1 MSNLKLILKNS
12 PLQKLWPHLSK
23 SRKKQFWLISILMI
37 ISSLSEIISIGAVL
51 PFLGVLTSP
60 DQFFQYPHIQPAIQI
75 LELTKPS
82 QLVTLLTFFFIF
94 AVMLASAIRLALLYS
109 MTRFT
114 YATGAD
120 LSVDI
125 YHRTLHQEY
134 SVHISRNSSEVING
148 VITKTNHVIT
158 GTLGPMLALISSTIL
173 TMGIISALI
182 VIDIVVALSAFT
194 GFGFLYL
201 LVIYYTKNKVKTN
214 SKIIAKESTQIVK
227 SLQEGLG
234 GIRDVLIN
242 RTQQFYCKLYQKAD
256 IPLRRALG
264 LNHFISICPRY
275 IMEAIGITIIV
286 SFAYV
291 ISLKEGGVTA
301 AIPMLGA
308 IALGAQRLLPLLQQS
323 YSSYSQIKGSRASFE
338 DILDLLNQP
347 LTENTNPLI
356 SKSIKFEKEIKLNN
370 LSFRYRSDLPW
381 VLKNINLLINKGDR
395 IGFVGETGSGK
406 STLLDI
412 IMGLLSPTSGEIA
425 IDQKPLSTQNLGL
438 WQAHIAHVPQSVYLS
453 DGTIQENIAFGIP
466 KSQIDEKRIK
476 KVAEEAQITNLIEQS
491 ENIYQTSVGERGV
504 RLSGGQRQRI
514 GIARALYKK
523 ADLLIFD
530 EATSA
535 LDNNTELK
543 IMNAINSLDKKMT
556 VLIIAHRLTTLK
568 ECDKIIKLNQDQ
580 TINVGTYQELMN
592 D

>member
-12 PLQKLWPHLSK
+12 SFQKLWPHLSK

-60 DQFFQYPHIQPAIQI
+60 DQFFQHQYMQPVIQI

-82 QLVTLLTFFFIF
+82 QLITLSTSLFIF
-94 AVMLASAIRLALLYS
+94 AVMLASLIRLVMLYS
-109 MTRFT
+109 MIRFT

-134 SVHISRNSSEVING
+134 SVHVSRNSSEVING
-148 VITKTNHVIT
+148 VITKTNAVIT
-158 GTLGPMLALISSTIL
+158 GTIGPILTLISSTIL
-173 TMGIISALI
+173 IMGIVSVLL
-182 VIDIVVALSAFT
+182 VIDPVVALLSFT

-201 LVIYYTKNKVKTN
+201 LVIYFTRNKIKNN

-256 IPLRRALG
+256 IPLRRAAG
-264 LNHFISICPRY
+264 LNHFISICPRF

-291 ISLKEGGVTA
+291 ISLKEGGVIAT
-301 AIPMLGA
+301 IPLLGA

-323 YSSYSQIKGSRASFE
+323 YSSYAQIKGSRASFE
-338 DILDLLNQP
+338 DMLDLLNQP
-347 LTENTNPLI
+347 LTKNANPSM
-356 SKSIKFEKEIKLNN
+356 SKSIKFEKEIKINN

-381 VLKNINLLINKGDR
+381 VLKNINLLINKGEC

-412 IMGLLSPTSGEIA
+412 IMGLLLPTSGGIT
-425 IDQKPLSTQNLGL
+425 IDHKPLSTQNLGL
-438 WQAHIAHVPQSVYLS
+438 WQSHIAHVPQSVYLS

-476 KVAEEAQITNLIEQS
+476 EVAEEAQITNLIEQS

-543 IMNAINSLDKKMT
+543 IMNAINSLDKKIT

-568 ECDKIIKLNQDQ
+568 ECDKIIKLNQDK
-580 TINVGTYQELMN
+580 TISVGTYQELLN

>member
-12 PLQKLWPHLSK
+12 SFQKLWPHLSK

-60 DQFFQYPHIQPAIQI
+60 DQFFQHPYMQPVIQI

-82 QLVTLLTFFFIF
+82 QLITLSTFFFIF
-94 AVMLASAIRLALLYS
+94 AVMLASIIRLVMLYS
-109 MTRFT
+109 MIRFT
-114 YATGAD
+114 YAIGAD
-120 LSVDI
+120 LSVDM

-134 SVHISRNSSEVING
+134 SVHVSRNSSEVING
-148 VITKTNHVIT
+148 VITKTNAVIT
-158 GTLGPMLALISSTIL
+158 GTIGPILTLISSTIL
-173 TMGIISALI
+173 IMGIVSVLL
-182 VIDIVVALSAFT
+182 VIDPVVALLSFT

-201 LVIYYTKNKVKTN
+201 LVIYFTRNKIKNN

-256 IPLRRALG
+256 IPLRRAAG
-264 LNHFISICPRY
+264 LNHFISICPRF

-291 ISLKEGGVTA
+291 ISLKEGGVIAT
-301 AIPMLGA
+301 IPLLGA

-323 YSSYSQIKGSRASFE
+323 YSSYAQIKGSRASFE
-338 DILDLLNQP
+338 DMLDLLNQP
-347 LTENTNPLI
+347 LTKNANPSM
-356 SKSIKFEKEIKLNN
+356 SKSIKFEKEIKINN

-381 VLKNINLLINKGDR
+381 VLKNINLLINKGEC

-412 IMGLLSPTSGEIA
+412 IMGLLLPTSGGIT
-425 IDQKPLSTQNLGL
+425 IDHKPLSTQNLGL
-438 WQAHIAHVPQSVYLS
+438 WQSHIAHVPQSVYLS

-476 KVAEEAQITNLIEQS
+476 EVAEEAQITNLIEQS

-543 IMNAINSLDKKMT
+543 IMNAINSLDKKIT

-568 ECDKIIKLNQDQ
+568 ECDKIIKLNQDK
-580 TINVGTYQELMN
+580 TISVGTYQELLN
-592 D
+592 G

>member
-12 PLQKLWPHLSK
+12 PFKKLWPHLSK

-37 ISSLSEIISIGAVL
+37 ISSLSEIVSIGAVL
-51 PFLGVLTSP
+51 PFLGVLASP
-60 DQFFQYPHIQPAIQI
+60 DQFFQYPHIQPVIQI
-75 LELTKPS
+75 FELTKPS

-94 AVMLASAIRLALLYS
+94 AVMSASAIRLALLYS

-114 YATGAD
+114 YAIGAD

-125 YHRTLHQEY
+125 YHRTLHQDY
-134 SVHISRNSSEVING
+134 SVHVSRNSSEVING

-158 GTLGPMLALISSTIL
+158 GTLGPMLTLISSTIL
-173 TMGIISALI
+173 TMGIISGLI

-201 LVIYYTKNKVKTN
+201 LVIYYTKNKVKKN
-214 SKIIAKESTQIVK
+214 SNIIAKESTQIVK

-275 IMEAIGITIIV
+275 IMEAVGITIIV
-286 SFAYV
+286 SFAYLV
-291 ISLKEGGVTA
+291 SLKQDGLTS

-323 YSSYSQIKGSRASFE
+323 YSSYSQIKGSRASF
-338 DILDLLNQP
+338 DDMLDLLNQP
-347 LTENTNPLI
+347 LKKNTNSLI
-356 SKSIKFEKEIKLNN
+356 SKSINFEKEIKLNN
-370 LSFRYRSDLPW
+370 LSFRYRKDLPW

-412 IMGLLSPTSGEIA
+412 IMGLLSPTSGEII
-425 IDQKPLSTQNLGL
+425 IDQEPLTPQNLSL

-453 DGTIQENIAFGIP
+453 DGTIQENIAFAIP
-466 KSQIDEKRIK
+466 QSQIDEKRIK
-476 KVAEEAQITNLIEQS
+476 KAADEAQITNLIEQS
-491 ENIYQTSVGERGV
+491 ENIYQTPVGERGA

-543 IMNAINSLDKKMT
+543 IMNAINNLDKKIT

-568 ECDKIIKLNQDQ
+568 ECDKIVKLNKDK
-580 TINVGTYQELMN
+580 TISVGTYQELLI

>member
-12 PLQKLWPHLSK
+12 SFQKLWPHLSK

-60 DQFFQYPHIQPAIQI
+60 DQFFQHQYMQPVIQI

-82 QLVTLLTFFFIF
+82 QLITLSTSLFIF
-94 AVMLASAIRLALLYS
+94 AVMLASLIRLVMLYS
-109 MTRFT
+109 MIRFT
-114 YATGAD
+114 YAIGAD
-120 LSVDI
+120 LSVDM

-134 SVHISRNSSEVING
+134 SVHVSRNSSEVING
-148 VITKTNHVIT
+148 VITKTNAVIT
-158 GTLGPMLALISSTIL
+158 GTIGPILTLISSTIL
-173 TMGIISALI
+173 IMGIVSVLL
-182 VIDIVVALSAFT
+182 VIDPVVALLSFT

-201 LVIYYTKNKVKTN
+201 LVIYFTRNKIKNN

-256 IPLRRALG
+256 IPLRRAAG
-264 LNHFISICPRY
+264 LNHFISICPRF

-291 ISLKEGGVTA
+291 ISLKEGGVIAT
-301 AIPMLGA
+301 IPLLGA

-323 YSSYSQIKGSRASFE
+323 YSSYAQIKGSRASFE
-338 DILDLLNQP
+338 DMLDLLNQP
-347 LTENTNPLI
+347 LTKNANPSM
-356 SKSIKFEKEIKLNN
+356 SKSIKFEKEIKINN

-381 VLKNINLLINKGDR
+381 VLKNINLLINKGEC

-412 IMGLLSPTSGEIA
+412 IMGLLLPTSGGIT
-425 IDQKPLSTQNLGL
+425 IDHKPLSTQNLGL
-438 WQAHIAHVPQSVYLS
+438 WQSHIAHVPQSVYLS

-476 KVAEEAQITNLIEQS
+476 EVAEEAQITNLIEQS

-543 IMNAINSLDKKMT
+543 IMNAINSLDKKIT

-568 ECDKIIKLNQDQ
+568 ECDKIIKLNQDK
-580 TINVGTYQELMN
+580 TISVGTYQELLN